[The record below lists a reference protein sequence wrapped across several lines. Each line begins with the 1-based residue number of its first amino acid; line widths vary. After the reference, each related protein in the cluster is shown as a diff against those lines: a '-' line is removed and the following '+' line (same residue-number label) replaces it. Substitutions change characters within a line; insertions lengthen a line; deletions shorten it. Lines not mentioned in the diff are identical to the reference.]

1 MGENFEYEKLVVLNN
16 VYHNT
21 LPEKTHETSP
31 LIKTLLYAHQA
42 TLVQGMHAY
51 KDKMVRGFM
60 VGNQAINGK
69 LGIIGDP
76 AGSGKTLSVL
86 AYLASHELTP
96 ITSELTNYSSK
107 YFFSHDIYN
116 ISSASS
122 ANLVIVPH
130 SLFGQWKSEIE
141 HHTNLTYVP
150 IETKRNIKGNDLVQK
165 ITSSRFVLTT
175 NKCYKFIQ
183 EFAKQ
188 NAIHWNNVFIDE
200 ASSIYINSSDPHLQF
215 QFLWLITNNWIPLLF
230 KNPSI
235 NKSNLFFLRERVIIH
250 PDPEGWLLDNITAHY
265 KGELVSSAYLKEYL
279 PLFHKNRGY
288 IVLRNSTAAMQSSIQ
303 LPEVSHEIFQCKPN
317 ITLNSLTSFYLAR
330 NMKMN
335 IGSSKIPY
343 LFQALGIEFHSL
355 GEYLAKYPAKHALI
369 KRKAEDNECIICF
382 DTCEYPTIIN
392 CCYNIYCGK
401 CLLQNTLINSKCPT
415 CRGPVSIPM
424 MGCLSALT
432 HEQIVL
438 AKNKMEVCIELC
450 KTIKDGTFIIYSS
463 FDNIYYQLFEEF
475 TKIGLKAERLES
487 NLFSLVKTIKNVKDK
502 ATNVIF
508 VSNVDLLRGI
518 SLPSI
523 SHLIFY
529 HELPVYEL
537 KQVLIHSA
545 QRIGR
550 KQPLKILHLN
560 SEIQA

>member
-1 MGENFEYEKLVVLNN
+1 M
-16 VYHNT
+16 
-21 LPEKTHETSP
+21 
-31 LIKTLLYAHQA
+31 
-42 TLVQGMHAY
+42 
-51 KDKMVRGFM
+51 
-60 VGNQAINGK
+60 
-69 LGIIGDP
+69 
-76 AGSGKTLSVL
+76 
-86 AYLASHELTP
+86 
-96 ITSELTNYSSK
+96 
-107 YFFSHDIYN
+107 
-116 ISSASS
+116 
-122 ANLVIVPH
+122 
-130 SLFGQWKSEIE
+130 
-141 HHTNLTYVP
+141 
-150 IETKRNIKGNDLVQK
+150 
-165 ITSSRFVLTT
+165 
-175 NKCYKFIQ
+175 
-183 EFAKQ
+183 EF
-188 NAIHWNNVFIDE
+188 
-200 ASSIYINSSDPHLQF
+200 IYI
-215 QFLWLITNNWIPLLF
+215 IRC
-230 KNPSI
+230 
-235 NKSNLFFLRERVIIH
+235 FFPYFI
-250 PDPEGWLLDNITAHY
+250 
-265 KGELVSSAYLKEYL
+265 
-279 PLFHKNRGY
+279 
-288 IVLRNSTAAMQSSIQ
+288 
-303 LPEVSHEIFQCKPN
+303 
-317 ITLNSLTSFYLAR
+317 YLAR

-432 HEQIVL
+432 HEQVVL